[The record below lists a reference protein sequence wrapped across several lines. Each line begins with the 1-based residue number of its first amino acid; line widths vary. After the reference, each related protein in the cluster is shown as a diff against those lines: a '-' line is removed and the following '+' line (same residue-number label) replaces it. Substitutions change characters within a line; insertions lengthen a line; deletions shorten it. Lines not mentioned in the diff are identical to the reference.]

1 MYNQRWCL
9 GITLAYRLQL
19 AVFGDSF
26 SQNGLILPPN
36 RQKFQE
42 RKAGAGVY
50 WPLDKGSGEVKAERN
65 RAMWISLFAFA
76 CCAAVCLS
84 LAAVKMQSP
93 ERWTLRG

>member
-1 MYNQRWCL
+1 
-9 GITLAYRLQL
+9 LQS
-19 AVFGDSF
+19 AVFDDSF

-42 RKAGAGVY
+42 RKEGASVY
-50 WPLDKGSGEVKAERN
+50 WPLDRGSGEVKTERGN
-65 RAMWISLFAFA
+65 HAMWISLFAFA